1 MRQVLKI
8 QAALFVLF
16 TFMLLVVMFI
26 RLGLGTDDSSIDSN
40 IWDIL
45 ICIGL
50 FTTIFNID
58 QRLGRLEKAAEV
70 AGKEDKIDDAE

>member
-8 QAALFVLF
+8 QAALFMIFAFV
-16 TFMLLVVMFI
+16 LLVVVFI
-26 RLGLGTDDSSIDSN
+26 RLGSGTDDSSIDSN
-40 IWDIL
+40 LWDVL

-70 AGKEDKIDDAE
+70 SGKGDQIHNAG